1 MEERKCQA
9 MQYVIR
15 IQRQGDSRYL
25 FNTRILLNDI
35 ALAKPF
41 STTNMARRYF
51 RKSDFCG
58 EEFSVVQVEP

>member
-9 MQYVIR
+9 MHYVIR

-41 STTNMARRYF
+41 STTCLLYT
-51 RKSDFCG
+51 SDAAD
-58 EEFSVVQVEP
+58 E

>member
-1 MEERKCQA
+1 MH
-9 MQYVIR
+9 YVIR

-51 RKSDFCG
+51 RKSDF
-58 EEFSVVQVEP
+58 